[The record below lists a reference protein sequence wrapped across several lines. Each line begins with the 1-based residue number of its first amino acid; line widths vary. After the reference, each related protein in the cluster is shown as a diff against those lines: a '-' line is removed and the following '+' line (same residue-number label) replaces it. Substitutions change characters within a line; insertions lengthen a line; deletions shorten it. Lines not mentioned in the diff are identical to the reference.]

1 MNVPARVVDTQ
12 TLTPAVTGSILVP
25 GDSTYDEVRAIWN
38 AMIDR
43 RPAVIV
49 RCADAADVAA
59 SIGFA
64 RER

>member
-38 AMIDR
+38 AMIE
-43 RPAVIV
+43 
-49 RCADAADVAA
+49 
-59 SIGFA
+59 SSMFTSMS
-64 RER
+64 